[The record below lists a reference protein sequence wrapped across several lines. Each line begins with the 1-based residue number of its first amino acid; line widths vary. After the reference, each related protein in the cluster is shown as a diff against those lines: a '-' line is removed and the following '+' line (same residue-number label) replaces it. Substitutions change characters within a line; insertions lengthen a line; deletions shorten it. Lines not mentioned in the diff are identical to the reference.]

1 MFVIE
6 LLFIITSSKLDIR
19 MTQARRSF
27 LKKSSIL
34 TSAVL
39 FNSHLD
45 ALAGITKKITTL
57 NSECMTIFQT
67 NDLNGRIESNNNG
80 LGGIKNITELIK
92 AQKTSGLTVDAGNFL
107 ASGVSKNQQE
117 RTIYLMNKIGYHAAT
132 LGENELNMGQE
143 SFAEL
148 LPQMDFPL
156 VNCNYTFSHAKISS
170 SVKPYIIVK
179 NKNLKIGITGVGA
192 PLNIPGIE
200 FKNPYQAANKT
211 ASYLK
216 NNLNC
221 DFVICLSHLGFETDG
236 YSSKGL
242 AEASE
247 HIDFIAGGHQNK
259 VLRGAMVLRNKNK
272 CDVALS
278 QAGEHGMIL
287 GKTTFGFDAFNRKND
302 FHHKYLIAGLSHKA
316 QSTDAHLVLRKL
328 SAAQKHNS

>member
-1 MFVIE
+1 
-6 LLFIITSSKLDIR
+6 

-27 LKKSSIL
+27 LKKSGII
-34 TSAVL
+34 TSAAL
-39 FNSHLD
+39 FSSHLD
-45 ALAGITKKITTL
+45 ALAGITKKINTL
-57 NSECMTIFQT
+57 NSERMTIFQT
-67 NDLNGRIESNNNG
+67 NDLNGRIESTSNG
-80 LGGIKNITELIK
+80 FGGIKNIIELIK
-92 AQKTSGLTVDAGNFL
+92 TQETSGLNVDAGNFM
-107 ASGVSKNQQE
+107 ASGASRNQQE
-117 RTIYLMNKIGYHAAT
+117 RTIYLMNKIGYHAVT
-132 LGENELNMGQE
+132 LGANELAMGQE

-156 VNCNYTFSHAKISS
+156 VNCNYTFSHAGLSASI
-170 SVKPYIIVK
+170 KPYIVLK

-192 PLNIPGIE
+192 SLNLPGVE
-200 FKNPYQAANKT
+200 FKNPYQAANET
-211 ASYLK
+211 ANHLK

-247 HIDFIAGGHQNK
+247 HIDFIAGGHNNK
-259 VLRGAMVLRNKNK
+259 VLRGAMVLRNKSK

-302 FHHKYLIAGLSHKA
+302 FHHKYLIAGLNHRE
-316 QSTDAHLVLRKL
+316 QSTDAYLVLGKL
-328 SAAQKHNS
+328 SAAQKKHNS